1 MNANEPL
8 DIKTIPDDSENHEI
22 ANMDEFDF
30 LTLLME
36 SRIIQASQ
44 IKQSPVLTLMNTG
57 LFLGYATYK
66 AAALWCDTTL
76 GSHLPCWD

>member
-1 MNANEPL
+1 MVLLPNAIDGGTRMNANEPL

-36 SRIIQASQ
+36 SRIIQAS
-44 IKQSPVLTLMNTG
+44 
-57 LFLGYATYK
+57 
-66 AAALWCDTTL
+66 
-76 GSHLPCWD
+76 